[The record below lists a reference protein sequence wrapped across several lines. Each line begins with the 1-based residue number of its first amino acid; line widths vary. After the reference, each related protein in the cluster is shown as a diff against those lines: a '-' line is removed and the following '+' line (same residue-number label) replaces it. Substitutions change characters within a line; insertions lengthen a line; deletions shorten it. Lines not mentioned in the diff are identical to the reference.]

1 MGAVA
6 TGSLKALV
14 KVGKTVGREAVRPG
28 GGYKVG
34 GIRWKEAEPTSRLR
48 TTNRQRNRF
57 LEKVSRFHEFFSY
70 SPVGTSNIGAGLAD
84 FQGSFS
90 ILEAKQELMMFPV
103 CCLIG
108 KVLPTPCSAWASE
121 LFRQREEDVAGISS
135 LQLAAEES
143 LVSSLPG
150 EPGAF

>member
-1 MGAVA
+1 MGAAA

-70 SPVGTSNIGAGLAD
+70 SPVGTSNIGAGGQWPHHPSWSGKPRQKRYCLVKSGSPTATIPMSPRLAVIQD
-84 FQGSFS
+84 
-90 ILEAKQELMMFPV
+90 I
-103 CCLIG
+103 
-108 KVLPTPCSAWASE
+108 VLA
-121 LFRQREEDVAGISS
+121 
-135 LQLAAEES
+135 
-143 LVSSLPG
+143 PG
-150 EPGAF
+150 LCP